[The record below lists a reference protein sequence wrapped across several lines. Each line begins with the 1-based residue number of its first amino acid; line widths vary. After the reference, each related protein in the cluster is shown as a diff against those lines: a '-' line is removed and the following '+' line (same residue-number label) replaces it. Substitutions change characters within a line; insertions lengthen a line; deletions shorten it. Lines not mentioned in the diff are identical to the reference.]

1 MSLIF
6 ASAMFFSAVL
16 LFLVEPMFAKMA
28 LPLLGGTAAV
38 WNTCMVFF
46 QAGLLAGYAFAHG
59 VTERL
64 STRGRTI
71 LQLALLLLPLLVL
84 PIHIRAGWTPP
95 GGQNPIPWLLA
106 ILLVSVGLPF
116 FMLATITPTLQAWFA
131 NTGHPYAKDPYFLY
145 AASNLGSMLGL
156 LSYPL
161 LIEPHLRLADQ
172 SRLWTFGYGAL
183 VALVLGCAV
192 IVWRWPSAP
201 RDTHG
206 PGESHNPAGES
217 SAADSAARP
226 STATR
231 ARWVVLS
238 FVPSSLMLG
247 VTTTLTTDVP
257 PIPLFWIAPLAVYLV
272 TFILVFAQKPRVS
285 HEQMIE
291 KLPLL
296 VLASLIPIVTK
307 AQFPVFLLIALDL
320 LTLFVAA
327 MVCHGELAKSRPAS
341 RYLTEFYLW
350 MALGGVLGG
359 LFNGILAPLIF
370 SWVLEFPLVLV
381 LAALLRPSAQL
392 TQEQQPRARLLDF
405 ALPVAL
411 GALAVGLIWA
421 CEAMGAKPGPV
432 LHLMVFAPAML
443 LCLSFAKRPVRFAV
457 GVAVLLAASLL
468 YTGPYGHVLET
479 KRSFFGV
486 YRVTV
491 DREKKFRVFFH
502 GSTIHGLQHLDP
514 SQRLEPLSYFT
525 RIGPVGQLFTAFSGS
540 GLLQRVAVVGLGA
553 GSMACYGQPG
563 QQFTYYEID
572 SAVERIARDP
582 RYFTFLRDCS
592 PKIDVILGDARLSL
606 QNATDHQYGLLVL
619 DAFSGDALPVHLVTR
634 EAMLL
639 YLSKLSPN
647 GVLVFNITNRFL
659 NLGPVLGN
667 LARDA
672 GLVGLVQDDSNVSE
686 AEQAGGRYPSRWVV
700 MARTESDLGSLAHDS
715 RWTVLPD
722 RPDMPVWTDDFS
734 NILSVITWD

>member
-1 MSLIF
+1 
-6 ASAMFFSAVL
+6 
-16 LFLVEPMFAKMA
+16 
-28 LPLLGGTAAV
+28 
-38 WNTCMVFF
+38 
-46 QAGLLAGYAFAHG
+46 
-59 VTERL
+59 
-64 STRGRTI
+64 
-71 LQLALLLLPLLVL
+71 
-84 PIHIRAGWTPP
+84 
-95 GGQNPIPWLLA
+95 
-106 ILLVSVGLPF
+106 
-116 FMLATITPTLQAWFA
+116 
-131 NTGHPYAKDPYFLY
+131 
-145 AASNLGSMLGL
+145 
-156 LSYPL
+156 
-161 LIEPHLRLADQ
+161 
-172 SRLWTFGYGAL
+172 
-183 VALVLGCAV
+183 
-192 IVWRWPSAP
+192 
-201 RDTHG
+201 
-206 PGESHNPAGES
+206 
-217 SAADSAARP
+217 
-226 STATR
+226 
-231 ARWVVLS
+231 
-238 FVPSSLMLG
+238 MLG

-296 VLASLIPIVTK
+296 VLASMIPIVTK

-370 SWVLEFPLVLV
+370 NWVLEFPLVLV
-381 LAALLRPSAQL
+381 MAALLRPSTQP

-405 ALPVAL
+405 ALPVTL

-421 CEAMGAKPGPV
+421 CEGMGAKPGPV

-514 SQRLEPLSYFT
+514 SHRLEPLSYFT
-525 RIGPVGQLFTAFSGS
+525 RVGPVGQFFTAFSGS
-540 GLLQRVAVVGLGA
+540 GLLQHVAVVGLGA

-592 PKIDVILGDARLSL
+592 PKIDVILVDARLSL
-606 QNATDHQYGLLVL
+606 QNAPDRQYGLLVL
-619 DAFSGDALPVHLVTR
+619 DAFSGDAVPVHLVTH

-639 YLSKLSPN
+639 YLTKLSPN
-647 GVLVFNITNRFL
+647 GILIFHISNRFV
-659 NLGPVLGN
+659 NLRPALGN

-672 GLVGLVQDDSNVSE
+672 GLVSLVPDDSNVVTE
-686 AEQAGGRYPSRWVV
+686 AEQSDGKYPSRWVV
-700 MARTESDLGSLAHDS
+700 MARTQSDLGNLARDS
-715 RWTVLPD
+715 R
-722 RPDMPVWTDDFS
+722 
-734 NILSVITWD
+734 